1 MLRVR
6 NFQLEHIENKK
17 EITHYKQ
24 HWGETSEHAVY
35 SMLLCQNV
43 SGVLLSSSYYLSL
56 RNTDFYLEF

>member
-6 NFQLEHIENKK
+6 NFQLEHIESEK

-24 HWGETSEHAVY
+24 HWGETSEHAGY

>member
-24 HWGETSEHAVY
+24 HRGETSEHAGY
-35 SMLLCQNV
+35 SKLLCQNV
-43 SGVLLSSSYYLSL
+43 SGALLSVSYYLSL